1 MEIYPSLLN
10 LHLNTVALL
19 LLYNCIHIL
28 IVSFNL
34 KGSWSESIKNR
45 FKHVRKYDSKKRAL
59 ATEQLPTGTKSFSTP
74 VRPVKVSRK
83 MDFWNVVPTC
93 EDTSQQIEDDHVAEL
108 HREMQRPPKNQDV
121 AKIAELMRA
130 TYKMRRKAILTSAIP
145 VRQLLIKYPPLATV
159 NGVIIFLKSHI
170 I

>member
-1 MEIYPSLLN
+1 M
-10 LHLNTVALL
+10 
-19 LLYNCIHIL
+19 HIL
-28 IVSFNL
+28 IVSFNF

-45 FKHVRKYDSKKRAL
+45 CKHVRKYDNKKRAL
-59 ATEQLPTGTKSFSTP
+59 ATEQLPTKSFSTP

-93 EDTSQQIEDDHVAEL
+93 EDTSQTIEDDHVAEL

-121 AKIAELMRA
+121 AKIAELMCA
-130 TYKMRRKAILTSAIP
+130 TYNMRRKAILTSAIP
-145 VRQLLIKYPPLATV
+145 VRQLLIKYPLLATV
-159 NGVIIFLKSHI
+159 NGVIIILMSWI